1 MPATEKSLSVSEQNP
16 NETAISAE
24 ECSASGVASKASQRS
39 VKLSTEAP
47 ASSEVVAANEE
58 HLIVTKADLS
68 KSQIA
73 EVIDFLQSE
82 YDVAL
87 TEEEEDEGD
96 VTATK
101 PKSPWSKM
109 KGFFKTNKSKKMKK

>member
-1 MPATEKSLSVSEQNP
+1 VPATEKSLSVSEQNP

-58 HLIVTKADLS
+58 YQIVTKADLS
-68 KSQIA
+68 ISQIA
-73 EVIDFLQSE
+73 EVINFLQSE

-87 TEEEEDEGD
+87 TEEEDEGD

-101 PKSPWSKM
+101 PKSPWSKL